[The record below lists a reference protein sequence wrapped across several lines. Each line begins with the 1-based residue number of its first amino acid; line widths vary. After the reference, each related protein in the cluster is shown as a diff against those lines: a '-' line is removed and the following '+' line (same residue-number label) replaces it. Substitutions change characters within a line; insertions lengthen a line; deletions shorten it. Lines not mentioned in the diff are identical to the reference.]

1 MASLDDGFPYV
12 DTGEPGVRYGRGWF
26 YADDT
31 IYHYGDTVSFR
42 TAIVRW
48 PAEGRAVI
56 VLMNRNE
63 GDPVA
68 LAKRI

>member
-1 MASLDDGFPYV
+1 MFV

-26 YADDT
+26 HADDS

-48 PAEGRAVI
+48 PAERRAVI

-63 GDPVA
+63 SDPV
-68 LAKRI
+68 LVAKRVREYYLDT